1 MPIKSQM
8 SLLQSSQKIVDH
20 AEEDNQMSVRIF
32 NRLLDALETENFK
45 QPDYQNIVGIYF
57 IDLMKFFTGV
67 GLRQREA
74 NVATISPD
82 QKGGLISQ
90 YWPYLLMREI
100 RDGFAL
106 NQFKWGHHFKTPK
119 RLKAKKHICKILAI
133 SNFLRGGPSK
143 TIAITEN
150 ALTAERMKL
159 AFRYRIN
166 LDVVDLS
173 DFKKIQIT
181 ELDGQLN
188 ALDDVIKDIVALTD
202 FPFDAATASTIM
214 RNHITANCVEG
225 VPPKPSKADIL
236 IAGSG
241 CAIEN
246 RLMSSM
252 ARFHG
257 MRVINIFHGGS
268 YGVQDKPTFN
278 QGEKLMATDLAVF
291 GQVKQFPG
299 DTINFINGNYDN
311 VAPQKPEVVI
321 KHPKKG
327 DRLMYVP
334 TSLRGENKR
343 YGPYEDMADYQ
354 YVKLWTMMR
363 EIFGADLVFKLHPK
377 NNDTAE
383 IAPPFITDNFLEC
396 LDKADTFIFD
406 YVSTA
411 FTIAAS
417 TDKPIVYL
425 DTGLQNFTKEGLK
438 AIKSRCIY
446 YDMRLVLPNSFDDV
460 IKDATSRTFNQDY
473 VEKFVSVKG
482 QNTLDE
488 ALFVSLA

>member
-1 MPIKSQM
+1 MSIKANKSHQM
-8 SLLQSSQKIVDH
+8 ICEEIVSTVQNDNNVAVNIFDHLLKAVAGGDH
-20 AEEDNQMSVRIF
+20 GKPVH
-32 NRLLDALETENFK
+32 
-45 QPDYQNIVGIYF
+45 QNVVAIYL
-57 IDLMKFFTGV
+57 IDLIKFFTGV
-67 GLRQREA
+67 SYRKQEIIRNKNASHHKVGQ
-74 NVATISPD
+74 P
-82 QKGGLISQ
+82 SQ
-90 YWPYLLMREI
+90 HWPYLLMREI
-100 RDGFAL
+100 EHGFEL
-106 NQFKWGHHFKTPK
+106 KQFSWGHTFNIPPHFKI
-119 RLKAKKHICKILAI
+119 KKTLTKILAAF
-133 SNFLRGGPSK
+133 NGVRGGPSK

-181 ELDGQLN
+181 DLGGQLN

-291 GQVKQFPG
+291 GQVKHFPG

-311 VAPQKPEVVI
+311 VAPLKPELVI
-321 KHPKKG
+321 KLPKMG

-354 YVKLWTMMR
+354 YVKLWAMMR

-446 YDMRLVLPNSFDDV
+446 YDMRLELPNSFDDV
-460 IKDATSRTFNQDY
+460 INDATSRTFNQDY
-473 VEKFVSVKG
+473 VEKFVSVRG